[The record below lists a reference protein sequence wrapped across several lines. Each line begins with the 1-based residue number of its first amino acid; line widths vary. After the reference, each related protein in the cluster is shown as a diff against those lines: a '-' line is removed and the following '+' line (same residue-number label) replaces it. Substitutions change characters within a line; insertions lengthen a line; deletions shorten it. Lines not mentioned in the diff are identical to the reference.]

1 MNGTPRALN
10 RVLIFLF
17 GLVILTVGAL
27 LVLLAAVPAVASWW
41 HGWAPSAAESAGTVF
56 VGSRVPG
63 TTVSW
68 LWLLLTVAAVVVV
81 LLMVWWVAQ
90 QGKGRSDL
98 VAATGPEGGAG
109 PEGEF
114 LPGEAR
120 GRVSIAAAA
129 VEQAVRAALAPRKDV
144 LGSSVVAVDFEGRTA
159 LRIRLVARQGADPA
173 AIAQDVE
180 RLVDR
185 LRRVVGVS
193 VPVLLHITSGAR
205 TRFSRAERVR

>member
-17 GLVILTVGAL
+17 GLVILSVGVL

-68 LWLLLTVAAVVVV
+68 LWLLLAAAAVVVV

-90 QGKGRSDL
+90 QGKGRSDV

-109 PEGEF
+109 PDGEF

-129 VEQAVRAALAPRKDV
+129 VEQAVRAALAARKDV

-185 LRRVVGVS
+185 LRQVVGVS